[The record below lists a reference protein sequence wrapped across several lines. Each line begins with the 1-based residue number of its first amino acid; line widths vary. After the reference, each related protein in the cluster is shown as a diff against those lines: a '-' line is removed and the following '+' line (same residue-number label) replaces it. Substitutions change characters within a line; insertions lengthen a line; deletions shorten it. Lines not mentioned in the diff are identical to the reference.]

1 MDAIAYD
8 GRLSSTITGTVPVPE
23 DRFEKVLGENA
34 FHVWQILCAHRDA
47 QGMTTITYGGM
58 QRTKQ
63 FTHLNTKQIERAL
76 KRLRKSGLVRDL
88 VRCRIKMER
97 PVGRQGKTAVVW
109 AFPRIVFGCR
119 GISSTGA
126 IVLVPGWVWGWIKTA
141 VRRGGARKGA
151 GRPQNRVEKE
161 FKLGGIKNNQSGVPI
176 YIHSNG
182 LQSSR
187 RNVAFRAAHE
197 TPHGVFDAVLPN
209 FPAHSNP
216 AQESAILK
224 AESSA
229 DDPARRSVILE
240 TASSSPARAELGSK
254 LGGSRKRQ
262 PPPPGVNGVPPYP
275 GPTVCPPALVPPPL
289 ELPDDVQGL
298 DAAWW
303 LAKAFRGAVES
314 RYKKRCWVLPSVVK
328 LEKSKY
334 LKLLV
339 EAAELLRDYMAPPAA
354 WASFS
359 VDLWRKHEI
368 GKGQPRLNW
377 VYSLKRIEEQH
388 SWGRR
393 EGYISRRAI
402 YPKAAQVLMVRY
414 RCMRVALAD
423 VGAQTRQEVQSVVE
437 QWFPDGLYERL
448 GRAARERAAD
458 DQRRINAAAA
468 RGDWMG
474 W

>member
-8 GRLSSTITGTVPVPE
+8 GRLNSTVTGTVPVPE
-23 DRFEKVLGENA
+23 NRFEKVLGENA

-47 QGMTTITYGGM
+47 RGMTTITYSGM
-58 QRTKQ
+58 QRAKQ
-63 FTHLNTKQIERAL
+63 FARLNDDQIKRAL
-76 KRLRKSGLVRDL
+76 KRLCKSGLIRDL
-88 VRCRIKMER
+88 VSRRIRMER
-97 PVGRQGKTAVVW
+97 PVGRQGKTAEVW

-119 GISSTGA
+119 GISVAGP

-141 VRRGGARKGA
+141 VHRGGARKGA
-151 GRPQNRVEKE
+151 GRPQNSVEKR
-161 FKLGGIKNNQSGVPI
+161 FKLPPTSNNQTAPPI
-176 YIHSNG
+176 IHINNG
-182 LQSSR
+182 FQISI
-187 RNVAFRAAHE
+187 RNVASRASRVI
-197 TPHGVFDAVLPN
+197 PHGVFDATLPS
-209 FPAHSNP
+209 FPASNNP
-216 AQESAILK
+216 AQENVILKTESNVDDPASSNVILK
-224 AESSA
+224 AA
-229 DDPARRSVILE
+229 D
-240 TASSSPARAELGSK
+240 SSPAREELGSK
-254 LGGSRKRQ
+254 LGGSRKRH

-314 RYKKRCWVLPSVVK
+314 RYKKRCWVLPSVAK

-414 RCMRVALAD
+414 RCMRVALAN

-437 QWFPDGLYERL
+437 QWFPDDLYERL
-448 GRAARERAAD
+448 GQAARERAAD

-468 RGDWMG
+468 RGDWM
-474 W
+474 WP